1 MEEDCD
7 AFTICIRISKN
18 GGIILGPL
26 CQASQNV
33 CDNIYCLWGIICNT
47 CQ

>member
-1 MEEDCD
+1 MEEDCI
-7 AFTICIRISKN
+7 AFTICIRISKK

-33 CDNIYCLWGIICNT
+33 CDKHLLFMGDYM
-47 CQ
+47 